1 MLDTDN
7 MVRALL
13 MLRNTPDPICKLSPA
28 EVLFGRRLRDTL
40 PTISKEISTFNNPAI
55 AEKWKEAWNLK
66 EQSLKAGYVK
76 TLETLSEH
84 TRSLDPLQP
93 GDTVFIQNQTGNH
106 PKRWDRGGVI
116 MEAKYH
122 KVMDSG

>member
-66 EQSLKAGYVK
+66 EQSLK
-76 TLETLSEH
+76 L
-84 TRSLDPLQP
+84 
-93 GDTVFIQNQTGNH
+93 
-106 PKRWDRGGVI
+106 
-116 MEAKYH
+116 
-122 KVMDSG
+122 